1 LDNILRAGSDADIL
15 SFISSKNI
23 FDRNVFVFLLIL
35 WKLKDREFFNKVI
48 AILKERQL
56 YDNAVWSFSFFHN
69 DFELIQEYLANGPR
83 IGEAVLTL
91 PIFEY
96 YPYYSRRA
104 HKFADENKST
114 IRVQ

>member
-1 LDNILRAGSDADIL
+1 
-15 SFISSKNI
+15 
-23 FDRNVFVFLLIL
+23 
-35 WKLKDREFFNKVI
+35 
-48 AILKERQL
+48 LKERQL
-56 YDNAVWSFSFFHN
+56 YEHTVWSFSFYHN
-69 DFELIQEYLANGPR
+69 DFQLIQEYLANGPR
-83 IGEAVLTL
+83 IGETVLTL